1 MQVMFYLFH
10 GKDEFTMRE
19 ELARLRA
26 AGGFAHNQDT
36 FAGDEADL
44 AAITVTCE
52 TLPFLSA
59 QRLVVV
65 EGLPKR
71 RRAGKAADSE
81 RGDEPDASRAEAES
95 APAPRTRAKRGA
107 GAPPDAKAFAQGLA
121 DLAPHLPETTVLMV
135 LVDDDVEAGSPLLTA
150 ATRHGAARHFP
161 ELKGSQIEGWLA
173 RRADTLGVRLA
184 PDAARAL
191 ASAAGPQLRPLA
203 NELEKLATYVGAG
216 GTITAPDVQLLT
228 GATQPANRFELTDAL
243 ARKDRTRALAL
254 VHEQLAAGESALAI
268 IGQIAYQTRALIQ
281 VKALSERGMRGGQIA
296 QTVGM
301 SPYVVEKSV
310 ALARQFTFAQLVAA
324 HRALQEMD
332 AALKLSKM
340 TPELALD
347 LLVVEF
353 GR

>member
-1 MQVMFYLFH
+1 MFYLFH
-10 GKDEFTMRE
+10 GKDEFSMRE

-26 AGGFAHNQDT
+26 AGGFEHNQDA
-36 FAGDEADL
+36 FAGEDADL
-44 AAITVTCE
+44 AAITVTCA

-59 QRLVVV
+59 RRLVVV

-71 RRAGKAADSE
+71 RRASKP
-81 RGDEPDASRAEAES
+81 PDAERDDGPDARRADAEA
-95 APAPRTRAKRGA
+95 APAPRTRSKRGA
-107 GAPPDAKAFAQGLA
+107 GAPLEAKAFAQGLA
-121 DLAPHLPETTVLMV
+121 DLAARLPETTLLVV
-135 LVDDDVEAGSPLLTA
+135 LVDDDVEAASPLVAA

-161 ELKGSQIEGWLA
+161 EPKGNQLEGWLMQ
-173 RRADTLGVRLA
+173 RAETLGARLA

-191 ASAAGPQLRPLA
+191 AAAAGPQLRPLA
-203 NELEKLATYVGAG
+203 SELEKLATYVGREGA
-216 GTITAPDVQLLT
+216 ITAADVQLLT
-228 GATQPANRFELTDAL
+228 AATQPANRFELTDAL

-268 IGQIAYQTRALIQ
+268 IGQIAYQTRTLIQ
-281 VKALSERGMRGGQIA
+281 VKALAERGLRGGQIA

-301 SPYVVEKSV
+301 SPFIVEKSV

-324 HRALQEMD
+324 HRALLEMD
-332 AALKLSKM
+332 AALKLSRM